1 MSIPTDS
8 SVYYHGIY
16 WNSYDV
22 VVRHLNR
29 LAFDSPDGTWCE
41 FVRSEHGAPYER
53 ALSLNCGTGW
63 AERDLIA
70 AGAVESVVAVDF
82 LDDLLASAR
91 QASDGLPIEYHQV
104 DTNQA
109 SFPAGSYD
117 LVVNHAAGHHIT
129 YLDRVY
135 RELRRMLDPAGTLV
149 TWDYTGPHRN
159 QYEAR
164 TWEAAC
170 ETNNRLPIAYR
181 ASMAYPHLPTMLADD
196 PTEAVHS
203 ELVLE
208 TMHRYFRVRHFRR
221 LGGPIAYLVLTHN
234 EKLYSAPEPERSHLV
249 EEVLRADVA
258 HVAQHPEDSLFTF
271 ALASPR
277 AESEFEDEQL
287 AEWTH
292 QEAVREDRGAR
303 NGGRYYLPTSVEIS
317 CYGGAVVEPATGTIA
332 TNVNEVA
339 RLGPRFALSAL
350 ARALANRFPVTLPV
364 LRRVRS
370 VLRCLTRR

>member
-1 MSIPTDS
+1 MSTPTDS
-8 SVYYHGIY
+8 SVYYHGVY
-16 WNSYDV
+16 WNSYDE

-41 FVRSEHGAPYER
+41 FVRTEHGQPYRR

-63 AERDLIA
+63 VERDLVA
-70 AGAVESVVAVDF
+70 AGAVDSLVGVDF

-104 DTNQA
+104 DTNRA
-109 SFPAGSYD
+109 SFPPGPYD

-135 RELRRMLDPAGTLV
+135 RELHRLLYPAGTLA

-159 QYEAR
+159 QYESR
-164 TWEAAC
+164 IWDAAC
-170 ETNNRLPIAYR
+170 EANSRLPVAYR

-234 EKLYSAPEPERSHLV
+234 EKLHSAPEPERTRLV
-249 EEVLRADVA
+249 AEVLQADVD
-258 HVAQHPEDSLFTF
+258 HVARHPEDSLFTF

-277 AESEFEDEQL
+277 PESEFDAEQL

-292 QEAVREDRGAR
+292 QEAAREHRVAF
-303 NGGRYYLPTSVEIS
+303 NAGRYYLPTSVEIA
-317 CYGGAVVEPATGTIA
+317 CYGGAVVEPDTGSIA

-339 RLGPRFALSAL
+339 RLGPGFALSAL

-370 VLRCLTRR
+370 VLRRVTGR